1 MFLNKFSTVFNVQ
14 KSKLKMLLYSKDVN
28 LLQYNKLKKKK
39 KINFCY
45 FANIVSPI

>member
-28 LLQYNKLKKKK
+28 LLQYNKLKKK
-39 KINFCY
+39 INFCY